1 VAIYIFWVFTFIIFG
16 GVAGTRTSKR
26 NKNLSPSP
34 IPTGVA
40 SRTRFVAY
48 KKTSK
53 SPIGRKK
60 DGKGSTSKDLVIVEE
75 ATAQTSKSPTKKQ
88 ASKSPSK
95 RQQQGKASRPSAST
109 PLAHTVDEVEIARS
123 AAASA
128 PLVDKV
134 DEAPGLCRF

>member
-1 VAIYIFWVFTFIIFG
+1 M
-16 GVAGTRTSKR
+16 
-26 NKNLSPSP
+26 
-34 IPTGVA
+34 
-40 SRTRFVAY
+40 
-48 KKTSK
+48 
-53 SPIGRKK
+53 
-60 DGKGSTSKDLVIVEE
+60 
-75 ATAQTSKSPTKKQ
+75 KKQ

>member
-1 VAIYIFWVFTFIIFG
+1 VA
-16 GVAGTRTSKR
+16 
-26 NKNLSPSP
+26 L
-34 IPTGVA
+34 
-40 SRTRFVAY
+40 RTRFVAY

-60 DGKGSTSKDLVIVEE
+60 DGKGSTSNDPVIVEE
-75 ATAQTSKSPTKKQ
+75 AAAQTSKSPTKKQ

-134 DEAPGLCRF
+134 DEALGLCRF